1 MKGIPK
7 FSDEKSEIYK
17 ACQLGKQIKKS
28 FKGIKDISTFRPLEL
43 IHMDLIGPTLE
54 QSIEGRKY
62 ILVMVDNYSPFG
74 WIAFLHAKSDAV
86 DNIIRICNEI

>member
-43 IHMDLIGPTLE
+43 IHMDLIGPTPV
-54 QSIEGRKY
+54 QNIGGKKF
-62 ILVMVDNYSPFG
+62 ILVMADDYSLDGLLF
-74 WIAFLHAKSDAV
+74 FML
-86 DNIIRICNEI
+86 NQTL